1 MASPSDDRRFMAEA
15 IALSLT
21 HLGRTSTNPS
31 VGCLIVKDG
40 VVVGRGVT
48 AEGGRPHAET
58 EALADAGE
66 NARGATVYVTLEPC
80 SHHGRTPPCA
90 NALVAAGI
98 ARIVVCVIDP
108 DPRVSGRGLA
118 ILRDAGITVETGL
131 LEEEGERA
139 LAFYLT
145 RQTKKR
151 PYVILKLAVSA
162 DGMIGRAG
170 DGQVSITGPLAREAV
185 QRLRCETDAILIGI
199 GTALADDPQLT
210 VRLAGLEHRS
220 PVRIVLDRHLRL
232 PLTSKLVKTI
242 ATAPLIVAGGE
253 GDSRLGDEQSAVAEA
268 REKLRAAG
276 AEVLQDGNLETLLF
290 ALVTRGLSSLVVEGG
305 AAVARAF
312 LQAGLVDRILLF
324 QGTSVI
330 GAGGIPSPL
339 AAATTPDGFHPV
351 RTAMYGA
358 DRLDEYDRIDEL
370 GE

>member
-1 MASPSDDRRFMAEA
+1 MAEA

-21 HLGRTSTNPS
+21 HLGQTSTNPS

-48 AEGGRPHAET
+48 AEGGRPHAEAL
-58 EALADAGE
+58 ALADAGE
-66 NARGATVYVTLEPC
+66 NARGATAYVTLEPC

-98 ARIVVCVIDP
+98 ARVVVSVIDP
-108 DPRVSGRGLA
+108 DPRVSGRGLE
-118 ILRDAGITVETGL
+118 ILRDAGIAVETGL
-131 LEEEGERA
+131 LEEEGRRA

-162 DGMIGRAG
+162 DGMIGRVG
-170 DGQVSITGPLAREAV
+170 DGQVSITGPLARDAV
-185 QRLRCETDAILIGI
+185 QRLRCQTDAILIGI

-232 PLTSKLVKTI
+232 PLNSKLVRSA
-242 ATAPLIVAGGE
+242 ATVPLIVVGGG
-253 GDSRLGDEQSAVAEA
+253 GDDRTGDDTSPLAEA

-276 AEVLQDGNLETLLF
+276 VEVLQDGDLEALLF
-290 ALVTRGLSSLVVEGG
+290 ALVTRGLSSLLVEGG
-305 AAVARAF
+305 ATVARAF

-324 QGTSVI
+324 QSEMVV

-339 AAATTPDGFHPV
+339 AAATIPEGFRPV
-351 RTAMYGA
+351 RSVMYGP
-358 DRLDEYDRIDEL
+358 DQLDEYERIDPCHACSA
-370 GE
+370 